1 MQVLIASVGKS
12 PGLATSGLRL
22 KDSDTV
28 FNERAVRLNAS
39 IVDYC
44 RISAAAISGA
54 AAGIILGL
62 TGLNGFAFFIVFSL
76 ALSLMLAM
84 KAGSNWNNYFTTRR
98 QIWFDEMIGGLF
110 TYVLLWTFLYG
121 MVHVY

>member
-1 MQVLIASVGKS
+1 MRPLS
-12 PGLATSGLRL
+12 T
-22 KDSDTV
+22 TV
-28 FNERAVRLNAS
+28 ESN
-39 IVDYC
+39 
-44 RISAAAISGA
+44 ISTGRSAISGD
-54 AAGIILGL
+54 AAGILEL
-62 TGLNGFAFFIVFSL
+62 TGLNGFAFFIIFSL

-98 QIWFDEMIGGLF
+98 QIWFDGMIGGLF

>member
-1 MQVLIASVGKS
+1 MVS
-12 PGLATSGLRL
+12 GLAL
-22 KDSDTV
+22 KEV
-28 FNERAVRLNAS
+28 VYNERQVRRNAS

-44 RISAAAISGA
+44 RTSGAAISGA
-54 AAGIILGL
+54 AAGILGL
-62 TGLNGFAFFIVFSL
+62 TGLNGFAFFVIFSI

-84 KAGSNWNNYFTTRR
+84 KAGPGWDKFFTSRR
-98 QIWFDEMIGGLF
+98 QLWFDGMVGGLF